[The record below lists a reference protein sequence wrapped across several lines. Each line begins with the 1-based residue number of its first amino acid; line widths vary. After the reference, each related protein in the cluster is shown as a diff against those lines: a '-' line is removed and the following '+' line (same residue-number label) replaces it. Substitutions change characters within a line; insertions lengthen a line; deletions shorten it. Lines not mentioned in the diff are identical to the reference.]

1 MPKVHCKLHKEGIIF
16 KEIKNPKYICKKC
29 DSGANDKDEL
39 CKPTKQYYILERL
52 RGGFRW

>member
-29 DSGANDKDEL
+29 DSGADDKDEL